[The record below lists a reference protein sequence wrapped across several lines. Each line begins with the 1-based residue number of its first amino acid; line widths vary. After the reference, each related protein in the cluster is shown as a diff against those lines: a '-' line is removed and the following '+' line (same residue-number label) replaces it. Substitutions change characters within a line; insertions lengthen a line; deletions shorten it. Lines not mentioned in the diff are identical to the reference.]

1 MLLSA
6 IPRPSPCPCAGPSP
20 CPCAGCSGAS
30 PCPGDDEKESK
41 AVVSSYG
48 DEEGEEGEEE

>member
-30 PCPGDDEKESK
+30 PCPGDDEKEAK